1 MVLLSAADLSRQF
14 DRTPVFRGVTF
25 DVRAGERVGLVG
37 PNGTGKTTL
46 MHCLVGREHPDT
58 GSVSTPAGAAV
69 GLLEQEARFEPGRT
83 LLQEAKAGLEHYY
96 DLNRESEKLARRMAE
111 VWEGP
116 EAEKL
121 HRRFDAV
128 QEELTR
134 HDAFE
139 LDYKVEEVL
148 GGLGFTKSQF
158 DADLADM
165 SGGQRSRAILARL
178 LLADPEVMLL
188 DEPTNHLDVAG
199 TEWLEGYLPRCQG
212 AVIVVSHDRYFL
224 DNVTT
229 RTFEL
234 YGGALHEY
242 KGNFSVYREQREER
256 LKVMGRTAEKQR
268 DAIAKAETFV
278 AKNRYGTK
286 SKQAQSKLK
295 AIAKLEDDLPDVPVY
310 DESGPNMRFPKADR
324 TGDKVLEIQNLA
336 KGFDGGP
343 LFEGVTL
350 RVERGDRIGVVGA
363 NGCGKTTFLKC
374 VVGDVPAD
382 AGTVTEGANVR
393 VGYFDQ
399 RLESVSENDTAV
411 DAVRPPGDDPFNPG
425 QGRAQLAKFGVK
437 DDMGLM
443 KVGAMSGGE
452 KTRVAL
458 ARLAAGDY
466 NTLVLDEP
474 TNHLDLWSRDALERA
489 LLDFGGTLLFV
500 SHDRYFMDRIANRVL
515 VFTPE
520 GVKEHEG
527 NYSDYVAFRDATARS
542 DADASAKTSAKSG
555 GSGGPRAGSNG
566 KSASKFPYKPPEQI
580 EAEIAEAEGR
590 IETLE
595 TRLAAPDVVRDGKAA
610 KRVKRDYDAAKGRL
624 AELWRHLEEVMG

>member
-14 DRTPVFRGVTF
+14 DRTPVFRNVTF

-46 MHCLVGREHPDT
+46 MHCLTGQETPDT
-58 GSVSTPAGAAV
+58 GAVTTPAGASV
-69 GLLEQEARFEPGRT
+69 GLLAQEATFPPGRT

-96 DLNRESEKLARRMAE
+96 DLHKESEKIALKMAE

-116 EAEKL
+116 EADKL
-121 HRRFDAV
+121 HRRFDAI

-148 GGLGFTKSQF
+148 GGLGFKTSQY
-158 DADLADM
+158 DAELADM
-165 SGGQRSRAILARL
+165 SGGQRSRAILAKL
-178 LLADPEVMLL
+178 LLNDPDVMLL

-199 TEWLEGYLPRCQG
+199 TEWLEGYLPRVQG

-224 DNVTT
+224 DNTTT

-234 YGGALHEY
+234 LGGTLHEY
-242 KGNFSVYREQREER
+242 KGNFSVYRSQRDER
-256 LKVMGRTAEKQR
+256 LKVLERTAERQR
-268 DAIAKAETFV
+268 DTIEKAERFV
-278 AKNRYGTK
+278 TKNRYGTK

-295 AIAKLEDDLPDVPVY
+295 AIARLEEEAVDVPTY
-310 DESGPNMRFPKADR
+310 DESGPAMRFPAADR
-324 TGDKVLEIQNLA
+324 IGDKALEITNLS
-336 KGFDGGP
+336 KGFDEGP
-343 LFEGVTL
+343 LFEGVSL
-350 RVERGDRIGVVGA
+350 RIGRGDRIGIVGA

-374 VVGDVPAD
+374 VVGNIPPDTGSVA
-382 AGTVTEGANVR
+382 EGANVR
-393 VGYFDQ
+393 MGYFDQ

-425 QGRAQLAKFGVK
+425 FGRGQLAKFGVK

-443 KVGAMSGGE
+443 KVGSMSGGE

-458 ARLAAGDY
+458 ARLATGNY
-466 NTLVLDEP
+466 NVMVLDEP

-500 SHDRYFMDRIANRVL
+500 SHDRYFMDRIATRVL
-515 VFTPE
+515 VFAPG
-520 GVKEHEG
+520 GVREHEG
-527 NYSDYVAFRDATARS
+527 NYSDYVAFRDATAEAEAAVATRK
-542 DADASAKTSAKSG
+542 AAAKPA
-555 GSGGPRAGSNG
+555 GGPPSNG
-566 KSASKFPYKPPEQI
+566 AAKAKRFPYKAPETI
-580 EAEIAEAEGR
+580 EAEIAAAEGEIESLEAE
-590 IETLE
+590 
-595 TRLAAPDVVRDGKAA
+595 LAAPAVVRDGKAA
-610 KRVKRDYDAAKGRL
+610 KKVRRKYDRAKGRL
-624 AELWRHLEEVMG
+624 AELWEHLEEVSG

>member
-46 MHCLVGREHPDT
+46 MHCLIGRETPDT
-58 GSVSTPAGAAV
+58 GAVTTPQGAQV
-69 GLLEQEARFEPGRT
+69 GLLEQEARFPPGRT
-83 LLQEAKAGLEHYY
+83 LLQEAKAGLKHYY
-96 DLNRESEKLARRMAE
+96 DLNRESEKLAAKMAE

-116 EAEKL
+116 EADKL

-148 GGLGFTKSQF
+148 GGLGFAASQF
-158 DADLADM
+158 DADLSEM

-178 LLADPEVMLL
+178 LLSDPEVMLL

-199 TEWLEGYLPRCQG
+199 TEWLENYLPRCQG

-234 YGGALHEY
+234 YGGTLHEY

-268 DAIAKAETFV
+268 EAIAKAETFV

-295 AIAKLEDDLPDVPVY
+295 AIAKLEGDLPDIPVY
-310 DESGPNMRFPKADR
+310 DESGPNMRFPEADR
-324 TGDKVLEIQNLA
+324 TGDKVLEIRGLT
-336 KGFDGGP
+336 KGFDEGP
-343 LFEGVTL
+343 LFEGVTI
-350 RVERGDRIGVVGA
+350 RVERGDRIGIVGG

-374 VVGDVPAD
+374 VVGNITPDGGGVE
-382 AGTVTEGANVR
+382 EGANVR

-425 QGRAQLAKFGVK
+425 FGRGMLAKFGVK

-458 ARLAAGDY
+458 ARLAAGNY
-466 NTLVLDEP
+466 NTMVLDEP

-500 SHDRYFMDRIANRVL
+500 SHDRYFMDRIATRVL

-520 GVKEHEG
+520 GVREHEG
-527 NYSDYVAFRDATARS
+527 NYSDYVHFRDATAAAAEATAAKETSSRPKPTNPS
-542 DADASAKTSAKSG
+542 PGSSAKKY
-555 GSGGPRAGSNG
+555 
-566 KSASKFPYKPPEQI
+566 PYKPPEQI
-580 EAEIAEAEGR
+580 EAEIAEVEGR
-590 IETLE
+590 VETLE
-595 TRLAAPDVVRDGKAA
+595 TQLAAPDVVRNGKAA
-610 KRVKRDYDAAKGRL
+610 KRVKRDYDSAKGKL

>member
-14 DRTPVFRGVTF
+14 DRTPVFKQVTF

-46 MHCLVGREHPDT
+46 MHCLIGRETPDT
-58 GSVSTPAGAAV
+58 GAVTTPQGATV
-69 GLLEQEARFEPGRT
+69 GLLEQEASFPPGRT
-83 LLQEAKAGLEHYY
+83 LMDEAKAGLEHYY
-96 DLNRESEKLARRMAE
+96 ELHRESEKIAHKMAE

-116 EAEKL
+116 AAEKL
-121 HRRFDAV
+121 HRRFDAI

-148 GGLGFTKSQF
+148 GGLGFTQSQY
-158 DADLADM
+158 DADLAAM

-178 LLADPEVMLL
+178 LLSDPDVMLL

-199 TEWLEGYLPRCQG
+199 TEWLEGYLPRVQG
-212 AVIVVSHDRYFL
+212 AMIVVSHDRYFL

-234 YGGALHEY
+234 LGGTLHEY
-242 KGNFSVYREQREER
+242 KGNFSVYRSQREER
-256 LKVMGRTAEKQR
+256 LKVLERTAEKQR
-268 DAIAKAETFV
+268 DTIEKAERFV
-278 AKNRYGTK
+278 TKNRYGTK

-295 AIAKLEDDLPDVPVY
+295 AIAKLEEDRVEVPVY
-310 DESGPNMRFPKADR
+310 DESGPRMKFPPADR
-324 TGDKVLEIQNLA
+324 TGDKTLEITNLS
-336 KGFDGGP
+336 KGFDEGP
-343 LFEGVTL
+343 LFRNVSL
-350 RVERGDRIGVVGA
+350 RVERGDRIGIVGH

-374 VVGDVPAD
+374 VVGNIQPDT
-382 AGTVTEGANVR
+382 GTVEEGANVR

-399 RLESVSENDTAV
+399 RLESVGENETAV

-425 QGRAQLAKFGVK
+425 FGRGMLAKFGVK

-458 ARLAAGDY
+458 ARLATGNY
-466 NTLVLDEP
+466 NTMVLDEP

-489 LLDFGGTLLFV
+489 LLEFGGTLLFV
-500 SHDRYFMDRIANRVL
+500 SHDRYFMDRIATRVL

-527 NYSDYVAFRDATARS
+527 NYSDYVAFRDATREAEE
-542 DADASAKTSAKSG
+542 AHAASLESKKTSPKSPPSRN
-555 GSGGPRAGSNG
+555 GS
-566 KSASKFPYKPPEQI
+566 KKFPYKPAEQI
-580 EAEIAEAEGR
+580 EAEIAETEAAIDGLATE
-590 IETLE
+590 
-595 TRLAAPDVVRDGKAA
+595 LAAPEVVRDAA
-610 KRVKRDYDAAKGRL
+610 AVKRVRRKHDRAKTRL
-624 AELWRHLEEVMG
+624 AELWEHLEEVAG

>member
-14 DRTPVFRGVTF
+14 DRTPVFRQVTF

-46 MHCLVGREHPDT
+46 MHCLVGRETPDT
-58 GSVSTPAGAAV
+58 GAVTTPAGATI
-69 GLLEQEARFEPGRT
+69 GLLEQEAAFPPGRT
-83 LLQEAKAGLEHYY
+83 LLDEAKAGLKHYY
-96 DLNRESEKLARRMAE
+96 ELHAESEKIAHKMAE

-116 EAEKL
+116 AADKL
-121 HRRFDAV
+121 HRRFDAI

-148 GGLGFTKSQF
+148 GGLGFAKSQY
-158 DADLADM
+158 DADLSEM

-178 LLADPEVMLL
+178 LLNDPDVMLL

-199 TEWLEGYLPRCQG
+199 TEWLEGYLPRVQG

-234 YGGALHEY
+234 LGGTLHEY
-242 KGNFSVYREQREER
+242 KGNFSVYRAQREER
-256 LKVMGRTAEKQR
+256 LKVLGRTAEKQR
-268 DAIAKAETFV
+268 DTIEKAERFV

-295 AIAKLEDDLPDVPVY
+295 SIAKLEEEAVAVPTY
-310 DESGPNMRFPKADR
+310 DESGPAMRFPPADR
-324 TGDKVLEIQNLA
+324 TGDKTLEVTNLS
-336 KGFDGGP
+336 KGFDEGP
-343 LFEGVTL
+343 LFQNVSL
-350 RVERGDRIGVVGA
+350 RVERGDRIGIVGA

-374 VVGDVPAD
+374 VVGNIQPD
-382 AGTVTEGANVR
+382 AGSVTEGANVR

-399 RLESVSENDTAV
+399 RLESVSPDDTAV

-425 QGRAQLAKFGVK
+425 FGRGQLAKFGVK

-458 ARLAAGDY
+458 ARLATGNY
-466 NTLVLDEP
+466 NTMVLDEP

-500 SHDRYFMDRIANRVL
+500 SHDRYFMDRIATRVL

-527 NYSDYVAFRDATARS
+527 NYSDYVAFRDAVKAAEPAGATAPKPPAPPKPTASPS
-542 DADASAKTSAKSG
+542 DPEPK
-555 GSGGPRAGSNG
+555 R
-566 KSASKFPYKPPEQI
+566 FPYKPAAQI

-590 IETLE
+590 IEALQAE
-595 TRLAAPDVVRDGKAA
+595 MAAPEAVRDGAAA
-610 KRVKRDYDAAKGRL
+610 KRVRKRYDRAKSRL
-624 AELWRHLEEVMG
+624 AELWEHLEEVAG